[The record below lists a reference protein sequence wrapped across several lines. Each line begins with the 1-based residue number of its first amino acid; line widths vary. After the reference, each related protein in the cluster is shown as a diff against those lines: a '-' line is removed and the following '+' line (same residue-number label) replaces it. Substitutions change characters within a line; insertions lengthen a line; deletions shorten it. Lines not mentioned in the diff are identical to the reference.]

1 MRHNI
6 YDNCTYNRNDI
17 RRRVLKELFD
27 AQRVALCLRI
37 YLNDVEHEGALEVL
51 GDIDVRIV
59 QNVLQAMHASLE

>member
-1 MRHNI
+1 MSCAERI
-6 YDNCTYNRNDI
+6 I
-17 RRRVLKELFD
+17 RRFT
-27 AQRVALCLRI
+27 QRVALCLRATVL